1 MPVEKDYY
9 TLLKVPRNATSEQIR
24 RAFREAAH
32 QLHPDKNIQLGETEL
47 FLEVSKAY
55 ETLIDPDLRATYDD
69 DLAAADVAFAAAS
82 PFHCNILNS
91 RDKLLEINEPQVHYI
106 LLDVFPNTDLPEIRP
121 PINLSIVIDRS
132 TSMEGKR
139 LDQVRTAVLA
149 ILQDLQPEDNTSI
162 TAFSDRAEVIVSP
175 DQAKVLT
182 TARARLSLLQA
193 GGGTEIAQGLTTGL
207 DEIHQ
212 TFSKEGVNHLVL
224 LTDGRTYGDEELC
237 LELADQAAAAG
248 ITINCVGIGSDW
260 SDRLLDEIASRTGGH
275 VIFLNT
281 PRAVTDLLHSI
292 YDSLSQIVAKN
303 LQIDGSLGQQVDLR
317 STYRLLPEP
326 MPLGDSFPM
335 TLGHLPR
342 HGSVRLLIELVVHPL
357 AGASEITLAH
367 LNLSGDL
374 LAADSETKTLPL
386 DISLPVS
393 NEADPKPPPEEISS
407 ALNMLALY
415 KMQEKAR
422 HEVELGQAAQAARRL
437 ENLATQLLAAGE
449 RDLAKAALHE
459 AVQLSRSRRF
469 STEGEKTLKYGTRA
483 LLLLPPS
490 SKS

>member
-32 QLHPDKNIQLGETEL
+32 QLHPDKNIKLGETEL

-55 ETLIDPDLRATYDD
+55 ETLIDPDLRAAYDEE
-69 DLAAADVAFAAAS
+69 LAIADVAFAAAS

-91 RDKLLEINEPQVHYI
+91 RNNLLKIGEPQVHYV
-106 LLDVFPNTDLPEIRP
+106 LLDIFPNKDLPEIRP

-132 TSMEGKR
+132 TSMGGKR
-139 LDQVRTAVLA
+139 MDQVRSAVLA

-175 DQAKVLT
+175 DQAKVIA

-193 GGGTEIAQGLTTGL
+193 GGGTEIAQGLTTGI
-207 DEIHQ
+207 DELHQ
-212 TFSKEGVNHLVL
+212 TFSKEGINHLVL
-224 LTDGRTYGDEELC
+224 LTDGRTYGDDELC

-292 YDSLSQIVAKN
+292 YDSLKQIVAKN
-303 LQIDGSLGQQVDLR
+303 LQINGSLGQQVDLR

-342 HGSVRLLIELVVHPL
+342 NGSVRLLFELVVHPL
-357 AGASEITLAH
+357 AGVSEITLAH

-374 LAADSETKTLPL
+374 LSANSETKTLPL

-393 NEADPKPPPEEISS
+393 SEADPKPPPQEISS
-407 ALNMLALY
+407 ALNVLALY

-469 STEGEKTLKYGTRA
+469 SKEGEKTLKYGTRA
-483 LLLLPPS
+483 LLLLPPANES
-490 SKS
+490 

>member
-1 MPVEKDYY
+1 MEKDYY

-24 RAFREAAH
+24 RAFREAAL
-32 QLHPDKNIQLGETEL
+32 QLHPDKNVKLGETEL

-55 ETLIDPDLRATYDD
+55 ETLIDPDLRATYDE
-69 DLAAADVAFAAAS
+69 DLATADVAFAAAS

-91 RDKLLEINEPQVHYI
+91 RDNLLEIGEPQVHYI
-106 LLDVFPNTDLPEIRP
+106 LLDIFANEDLPEIRP

-132 TSMEGKR
+132 TSMGGKR
-139 LDQVRTAVLA
+139 MDQVRSAVLA
-149 ILQDLQPEDNTSI
+149 ILQDLQPEDNTSV

-175 DQAKVLT
+175 DQAKVLA
-182 TARARLSLLQA
+182 TARARLSLLHT

-292 YDSLSQIVAKN
+292 YDSLRQIVAKN

-342 HGSVRLLIELVVHPL
+342 HGTVRLLLELVVHPL
-357 AGASEITLAH
+357 AGASELTLAH

-374 LAADSETKTLPL
+374 LAADSETKILPI

-393 NEADPKPPPEEISS
+393 SEADAKPPPEEITS
-407 ALNMLALY
+407 ALNMLNLY

-490 SKS
+490 SES

>member
-1 MPVEKDYY
+1 M
-9 TLLKVPRNATSEQIR
+9 
-24 RAFREAAH
+24 
-32 QLHPDKNIQLGETEL
+32 
-47 FLEVSKAY
+47 
-55 ETLIDPDLRATYDD
+55 
-69 DLAAADVAFAAAS
+69 
-82 PFHCNILNS
+82 
-91 RDKLLEINEPQVHYI
+91 
-106 LLDVFPNTDLPEIRP
+106 
-121 PINLSIVIDRS
+121 
-132 TSMEGKR
+132 
-139 LDQVRTAVLA
+139 
-149 ILQDLQPEDNTSI
+149 
-162 TAFSDRAEVIVSP
+162 
-175 DQAKVLT
+175 
-182 TARARLSLLQA
+182 
-193 GGGTEIAQGLTTGL
+193 TTGI
-207 DEIHQ
+207 DELHQ
-212 TFSKEGVNHLVL
+212 TFSKEGINHLVL
-224 LTDGRTYGDEELC
+224 LTDGRTYGDDELC

-292 YDSLSQIVAKN
+292 YDSLKQIVAKN
-303 LQIDGSLGQQVDLR
+303 LQINGSLGQQVDLR

-342 HGSVRLLIELVVHPL
+342 NGSVRLLFELVVHPL
-357 AGASEITLAH
+357 AGVSEITLAH

-374 LAADSETKTLPL
+374 LSANSETKTLPL

-393 NEADPKPPPEEISS
+393 SEADPKPPPQEISS
-407 ALNMLALY
+407 ALNVLALY

-469 STEGEKTLKYGTRA
+469 SKEGEKTLKYGTRA
-483 LLLLPPS
+483 LLLLPPANES
-490 SKS
+490 

>member
-1 MPVEKDYY
+1 MEKDYY

-32 QLHPDKNIQLGETEL
+32 LLHPDKNVRLGETEL

-55 ETLIDPDLRATYDD
+55 ETLIDPDLRVAYDEE
-69 DLAAADVAFAAAS
+69 LAAADIAFAAAS
-82 PFHCNILNS
+82 PFHCNILHS
-91 RDKLLEINEPQVHYI
+91 RNNLLEIDEPQVHYV
-106 LLDVFPNTDLPEIRP
+106 LLDIFPSEGLPEIRP

-132 TSMEGKR
+132 TSMGGKR
-139 LDQVRTAVLA
+139 IDQVRSAVLA

-162 TAFSDRAEVIVSP
+162 TAFSDHAEVVVSP
-175 DQAKVLT
+175 DQAKVMA
-182 TARARLSLLQA
+182 TARARLSLLQV

-212 TFSKEGVNHLVL
+212 TYIKEGVNHLVL

-260 SDRLLDEIASRTGGH
+260 SDRLLDEISSRTGGH
-275 VIFLNT
+275 VVFLNT
-281 PRAVTDLLHSI
+281 PQAVTALLHSI
-292 YDSLSQIVAKN
+292 YDGLSQIVASK
-303 LQIDGSLGQQVDLR
+303 LRLDGALGQQVDLR
-317 STYRLLPEP
+317 SAYRLLPES

-357 AGASEITLAH
+357 SGVDEITLAH

-374 LAADSETKTLPL
+374 LGADSETKLLPL

-393 NEADPKPPPEEISS
+393 SETDPKPPPKEISS

-415 KMQEKAR
+415 KIQEKAR
-422 HEVELGQAAQAARRL
+422 HEVELGQSAQAARRL

-490 SKS
+490 SES

>member
-1 MPVEKDYY
+1 MPAEKDYY
-9 TLLKVPRNATSEQIR
+9 TLLKLPRNATSEQIR
-24 RAFREAAH
+24 HAFREAAH

-55 ETLIDPDLRATYDD
+55 ETLIDPDLRAAYDEE
-69 DLAAADVAFAAAS
+69 LAAADIAFAAAS
-82 PFHCNILNS
+82 PFHCNVLNS
-91 RDKLLEINEPQVHYI
+91 RNCLLEIDEPQVHYI
-106 LLDVFPNTDLPEIRP
+106 LLDIFPSKDLPEIRP

-132 TSMEGKR
+132 TSMGGKR
-139 LDQVRTAVLA
+139 MDRVRSAVLA

-162 TAFSDRAEVIVSP
+162 TAFSDRAEVIVTP
-175 DQAKVLT
+175 DQAKNLS
-182 TARARLSLLQA
+182 TARARLSLMQA
-193 GGGTEIAQGLTTGL
+193 DGGTEIAQGLTAGL

-212 TFSKEGVNHLVL
+212 TFSKEGVNHLIL

-237 LELADQAAAAG
+237 LELADQAAATG

-281 PRAVTDLLHSI
+281 PRAVADLLHSI
-292 YDSLSQIVAKN
+292 YDNLSEIVAKN
-303 LQIDGSLGQQVDLR
+303 LRIDGAMGQQVDLR
-317 STYRLLPEP
+317 SAYRLLPEP
-326 MPLGDSFPM
+326 MPFGDSFPM
-335 TLGHLPR
+335 TLGNLPR
-342 HGSVRLLIELVVHPL
+342 QGSLRLLIELVIQPL
-357 AGASEITLAH
+357 AGVAEITLAH
-367 LNLSGDL
+367 LSLSGDL
-374 LAADSETKTLPL
+374 VGVDFETKTLPL
-386 DISLPVS
+386 DIILPVT
-393 NEADPKPPPEEISS
+393 NEADPKPPPQEIAS

-483 LLLLPPS
+483 LLLLPPTGES
-490 SKS
+490 

>member
-32 QLHPDKNIQLGETEL
+32 QLHPDKNIRLGETEL

-55 ETLIDPDLRATYDD
+55 ETLIDPDLRAAYDEE
-69 DLAAADVAFAAAS
+69 LAVADAAFAAAS

-91 RDKLLEINEPQVHYI
+91 RNNLLQIDEPQVHYI
-106 LLDVFPNTDLPEIRP
+106 LLDIFPAEDLPEIRP

-132 TSMEGKR
+132 TSMRGKR
-139 LDQVRTAVLA
+139 MDQVRSAVLA
-149 ILQDLQPEDNTSI
+149 ILQDLQPEDTTSV
-162 TAFSDRAEVIVSP
+162 TAFSDHAEVIVSP
-175 DQAKVLT
+175 DQAKALSS
-182 TARARLSLLQA
+182 ARARLSLLQA

-260 SDRLLDEIASRTGGH
+260 SDRLLDEISSRTGGH
-275 VIFLNT
+275 VIFLNS

-292 YDSLSQIVAKN
+292 YDSLSQIVARK
-303 LQIDGSLGQQVDLR
+303 LRIDGALGQQVDLR
-317 STYRLLPEP
+317 SAYRLLPEP

-342 HGSVRLLIELVVHPL
+342 NGSVRLLIELVVHPL
-357 AGASEITLAH
+357 SGASEIAIAN
-367 LNLSGDL
+367 LNLMGDL
-374 LAADSETKTLPL
+374 LGADSETKTLPL
-386 DISLPVS
+386 EISLPVS
-393 NEADPKPPPEEISS
+393 SEADPKPPPNEISS

-415 KMQEKAR
+415 KMQDKAR
-422 HEVELGQAAQAARRL
+422 HEVELGQSAQAARRL

-469 STEGEKTLKYGTRA
+469 STTGEKTLKYGTRA
-483 LLLLPPS
+483 LLLSPPS

>member
-9 TLLKVPRNATSEQIR
+9 TLLKLPRNATSEQIR

-32 QLHPDKNIQLGETEL
+32 QLHPDKNIKLGETEL

-55 ETLIDPDLRATYDD
+55 ETLIDPDLRATYDA
-69 DLAAADVAFAAAS
+69 DLAAADVAFVAES

-91 RDKLLEINEPQVHYI
+91 RDNLLEINEPQVHYI
-106 LLDVFPNTDLPEIRP
+106 LLDVFPNEDLPEIRP

-139 LDQVRTAVLA
+139 LDQVRSAVLA

-175 DQAKVLT
+175 AQAKVLS

-212 TFSKEGVNHLVL
+212 TFSTDGVNHLVL

-237 LELADQAAAAG
+237 LELADQATTAG

-292 YDSLSQIVAKN
+292 YDSLSQIVAKK
-303 LQIDGSLGQQVDLR
+303 LRIDGALGQQVDLR
-317 STYRLLPEP
+317 SAYRLLPEP

-342 HGSVRLLIELVVHPL
+342 NGSVRLLLELVVHPL
-357 AGASEITLAH
+357 SGASELTLAH
-367 LNLSGDL
+367 LNISGDL
-374 LAADSETKTLPL
+374 LAADSETMTLPL
-386 DISLPVS
+386 DVSLPVS
-393 NEADPKPPPEEISS
+393 SEADSKPPPQEITS

-422 HEVELGQAAQAARRL
+422 HEVELGQSAQAARRL

-483 LLLLPPS
+483 LLLLPPAS
-490 SKS
+490 DS

>member
-24 RAFREAAH
+24 HAFREAAH

-47 FLEVSKAY
+47 FLDVSKAY
-55 ETLIDPDLRATYDD
+55 ETLIDPDLRAAYDEE
-69 DLAAADVAFAAAS
+69 LAAADIAFAAAS

-91 RDKLLEINEPQVHYI
+91 RNCLLEIDEPQVHYI
-106 LLDVFPNTDLPEIRP
+106 LLDIFPSKDLPEIRP

-132 TSMEGKR
+132 TSMGGKR
-139 LDQVRTAVLA
+139 MDKVRSAVLA
-149 ILQDLQPEDNTSI
+149 ILQDLQTEDNTSI
-162 TAFSDRAEVIVSP
+162 TTFSDRAEVIVTP
-175 DQAKVLT
+175 DQAKNLA
-182 TARARLSLLQA
+182 TARARLSLMQA
-193 GGGTEIAQGLTTGL
+193 DGGTEIAQGLTAGL

-212 TFSKEGVNHLVL
+212 TFSKEGVNHLIL

-237 LELADQAAAAG
+237 LELADQAAATG

-281 PRAVTDLLHSI
+281 PRAVADLLHSI
-292 YDSLSQIVAKN
+292 YDNLSQIVAKN
-303 LQIDGSLGQQVDLR
+303 LRIDGAMGQQVDLR
-317 STYRLLPEP
+317 SAYRLLPEP
-326 MPLGDSFPM
+326 MPFGDSFPM
-335 TLGHLPR
+335 TLGNLPR
-342 HGSVRLLIELVVHPL
+342 QGSVRLLIELVIHPL
-357 AGASEITLAH
+357 AGAVEITLAH

-374 LAADSETKTLPL
+374 VGVDIETKTLPL
-386 DISLPVS
+386 DISLPVTS
-393 NEADPKPPPEEISS
+393 EADPKPPPKEITS
-407 ALNMLALY
+407 ALNMLALC

-469 STEGEKTLKYGTRA
+469 STEKTLKYGTRA

-490 SKS
+490 SES